1 MCLPCIN
8 YNKDDDDDDDDE
20 FDISTLWGLSSINI
34 LSCFI
39 PEIPEIKNK

>member
-8 YNKDDDDDDDDE
+8 YNKDDDDDDDDDDE

-39 PEIPEIKNK
+39 MKGYLK